1 MASLQAILMLRSPE
15 TTVSISDLPP
25 DYIESP
31 SLVVKEKSKD
41 KKRAYKKREKTP
53 TCKEL
58 KAIAAAAA
66 SFDTEESL
74 SSHCTAALYSAAP
87 LRYLTE
93 ALPSGHFYDAPESAP
108 HSLKHPKLKR
118 KNFSAPLFVLEDIQS
133 ESMNQEMQQRQ
144 STISGGI
151 EEKISLGSLSA
162 LTAAAIAMSPIDE
175 DRSNQHNSNI
185 PDHQCLEQRCES
197 RSTVTSSESVD
208 LASLVDLSPRCLED
222 STVMFP
228 VLPSPTNTDP
238 ETTSRESFS
247 PTAAKDGRVT
257 VSPDNLDSELSVD
270 SHEYDLN
277 KTIYPVAKNVIS

>member
-31 SLVVKEKSKD
+31 SLLKKEKCQE

-53 TCKEL
+53 TRKEL

-66 SFDTEESL
+66 SFDTADFT

-93 ALPSGHFYDAPESAP
+93 TLPSEHFYDAPESAP
-108 HSLKHPKLKR
+108 HSLNHPKLKR
-118 KNFSAPLFVLEDIQS
+118 KNFSAPSFLLQDIQS
-133 ESMNQEMQQRQ
+133 ESMNQQIQVLPT
-144 STISGGI
+144 TII
-151 EEKISLGSLSA
+151 EEKVSLGSLSA
-162 LTAAAIAMSPIDE
+162 LTAAAIAMSPINDE
-175 DRSNQHNSNI
+175 QSNQDNSKV
-185 PDHQCLEQRCES
+185 PHRLSLEYRCES
-197 RSTVTSSESVD
+197 RSTVTSFESAD
-208 LASLVDLSPRCLED
+208 LASLVDRSPKGTEE
-222 STVMFP
+222 STMMFP

-238 ETTSRESFS
+238 ETTSRESLS
-247 PTAAKDGRVT
+247 PRATKDGRST

-277 KTIYPVAKNVIS
+277 KVIYPAAKNAIS